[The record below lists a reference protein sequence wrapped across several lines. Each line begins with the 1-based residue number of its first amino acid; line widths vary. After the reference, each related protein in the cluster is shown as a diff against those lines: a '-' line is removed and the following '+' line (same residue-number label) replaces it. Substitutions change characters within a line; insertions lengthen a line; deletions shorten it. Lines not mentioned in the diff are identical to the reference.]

1 MALQKSTLTETEI
14 IKAVCLK
21 RQFQSAYSAANAKD
35 GASVSATMNDLSSK
49 DNRNS
54 RKDQLKLALKIWTA
68 SSKFIKSQC
77 NKGRIVDTLLFGT
90 FARADTIDSSAGA
103 DYYVY
108 CPGPKALFK
117 LGENKEN
124 ILDIRQ
130 SVLDEKLIQLNVSSV
145 AQVCGSTVEAVQ
157 AIMSAIRDEIVES
170 IFQRKANISLNFGVG
185 VLSLFHSG
193 NSQFKSNSIQE
204 VAEARDEADRVK
216 ECTEFETKS
225 RLTEEGLK
233 SLGGANRVQSASQIS
248 ERTK

>member
-1 MALQKSTLTETEI
+1 MALQKSTLSETEI

-21 RQFQSAYSAANAKD
+21 RQFQSAYTAATGKV
-35 GASVSATMNDLSSK
+35 GASATATMNDLSSK

-90 FARADTIDSSAGA
+90 FSRADAVDNAEGA

-130 SVLDEKLIQLNVSSV
+130 SVLDEKLI
-145 AQVCGSTVEAVQ
+145 
-157 AIMSAIRDEIVES
+157 
-170 IFQRKANISLNFGVG
+170 
-185 VLSLFHSG
+185 
-193 NSQFKSNSIQE
+193 
-204 VAEARDEADRVK
+204 
-216 ECTEFETKS
+216 
-225 RLTEEGLK
+225 
-233 SLGGANRVQSASQIS
+233 
-248 ERTK
+248 